1 MQGVSFSRA
10 DSVVQ
15 PCTLARG
22 SLVTDPD
29 SRQREGGSAV
39 GRAAWGRR
47 PPLTRERRN
56 QPSRPGRTGRP
67 LVAKRPQTPAGESGE
82 RAGPAD
88 GGRDGLGAGPAA
100 IPAVGGKVDYPAE
113 KRPLRAAQRVG
124 VFAVDRENGGFGP
137 IRPDPV
143 RNRTIDLAVAALP
156 VSLDVE

>member
-1 MQGVSFSRA
+1 M
-10 DSVVQ
+10 
-15 PCTLARG
+15 
-22 SLVTDPD
+22 
-29 SRQREGGSAV
+29 

-143 RNRTIDLAVAALP
+143 RNRTSTSRWPPCPSASTSSDLHPHHRLHQGRRAGGGGGRA
-156 VSLDVE
+156 